1 MRKRLIHTAQLLLE
15 FSIPLIVGVIVAL
28 FWANLSPESY
38 HNFLHK
44 NILGGLTF
52 HFLVNDI
59 FMVFFFAIATVEIT
73 QSLLPG
79 GDLNPLK
86 RAINPIM
93 ATFGGVVGP
102 AVVFI
107 VLNYFI
113 GSPEFSRGW
122 GIPTATDIALAWLVA
137 RLVFGAY
144 HPAVSFLLLLA
155 IADDGIGLA
164 IIAVFYPDPLY
175 PVVPMWLMLTLAGML
190 VAFFLR
196 KAKVKSYWPYILLGG
211 TLSWTGL
218 YLTHLHPA
226 LALVFIIPFLPH
238 PAKERAH
245 LFEDDPQDHSS
256 IRQFE
261 REWKVFVDLG
271 LFLFGL
277 ANAGVEFSEIG
288 TVTWLV
294 LLALIIGK
302 TAGIFIMG
310 SLANLLGFPLPKG
323 MKHKELFVAGLI
335 AAIGLTVALFVAGV
349 AFTDL
354 SIQGAAKM
362 GALFSAGAVI
372 IAFTAGKLL
381 RIKRITVERKENKVH
396 ECAK

>member
-1 MRKRLIHTAQLLLE
+1 MKERALNTFNLLRE

-28 FWANLSPESY
+28 FWANLSPVSY
-38 HNFLHK
+38 HNFLNK
-44 NILGGLTF
+44 NILGGFTF
-52 HFLVNDI
+52 HFFVNDI

-107 VLNYFI
+107 VLNHFI
-113 GSPEFSRGW
+113 GSPDFSRGW

-164 IIAVFYPDPLY
+164 IIAIFYPDPLN
-175 PVVPMWLMLTLAGML
+175 PVVPMWLLLTLAGML

-196 KAKVKSYWPYILLGG
+196 KAKIKSYWPYIFLGG
-211 TLSWTGL
+211 TLIWTGL

-238 PAKERAH
+238 PTKERAH
-245 LFEDDPQDHSS
+245 LFEDDPKDHST

-271 LFLFGL
+271 LFAFGL

-323 MKHKELFVAGLI
+323 MKHKELFVAGLV

-362 GALFSAGAVI
+362 GALFSAGAVVI
-372 IAFTAGKLL
+372 SFTAGKLL
-381 RIKRITVERKENKVH
+381 RVKRITVERKI
-396 ECAK
+396 